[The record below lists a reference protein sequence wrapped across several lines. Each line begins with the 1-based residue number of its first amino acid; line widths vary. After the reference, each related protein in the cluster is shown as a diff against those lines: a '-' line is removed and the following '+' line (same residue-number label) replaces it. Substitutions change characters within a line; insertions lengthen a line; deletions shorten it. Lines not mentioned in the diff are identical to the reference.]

1 MPMPERWDRDDDGLP
16 RCLRCAKWADPEARR
31 QAVKAALGEST
42 SERLEKQAARA
53 RQKQEDAERAE
64 AKVRE
69 LIAARD
75 QPWGEDA
82 LGAVAAEAGV
92 GRETARKVRRALA
105 DVGAIPPSPK
115 DKGRRSAK
123 QPPRKPKNLW
133 REETLALVRE
143 IGGEVGTQQVIEAS
157 GAKSVTVRRRLRHLA
172 REGALNVRRGQ
183 RPRGRAGGREPVFY
197 SLPD

>member
-1 MPMPERWDRDDDGLP
+1 MPERWDRDDDGLP
-16 RCLRCAKWADPEARR
+16 RCLRCAQWADPDARQ

-42 SERLEKQAARA
+42 SERLEKRAARA

-92 GRETARKVRRALA
+92 GRETARKARRALA
-105 DVGAIPPSPK
+105 DEGTIPPSPK
-115 DKGRRSAK
+115 DRGRRSAK
-123 QPPRKPKNLW
+123 QPPRKPQNPW

-143 IGGEVGTQQVIEAS
+143 IGGEVGTQQMIEAS
-157 GAKSVTVRRRLRHLA
+157 GAKPVTVRRRLRHLA

-183 RPRGRAGGREPVFY
+183 RPAGRAGGREPVFY
-197 SLPD
+197 SLPG